1 MDDKFEKI
9 ESKIDRLDERL
20 DNIDKTLVRQEEN
33 LRQHMYRTELL
44 EDSVQM
50 LRDEFKPVQKH
61 VAMLEGALKLIGI
74 LGVIAAIISA
84 VLRIVQ

>member
-1 MDDKFEKI
+1 MDDNFEKI

-20 DNIDKTLVRQEEN
+20 DCIDKTLVRQEEN

-50 LRDEFKPVQKH
+50 LRDEFKPVKDS
-61 VAMLEGALKLIGI
+61 VAQAKGALKLIGI

-84 VLRIVQ
+84 VLRITQ